1 MQWQTCFW
9 AVIPIKLIERCSL
22 CSRSRANAG
31 QHREIH
37 KQHSGCVS
45 VASCVR
51 EWERLRGV
59 CLINHFISIA
69 CPRFD
74 QIRRGCGALRTEH
87 FTLYTVYRWGQ
98 TKSAANRG
106 FGKSVF
112 QSPFVLWPCF
122 LCSMLHHNWSKALK
136 KEMCFCTWRKWL
148 QIKKMINKNKV
159 IPREDHLN
167 DIQQLLEIKKKIHMW
182 KRIRITQRASKQ
194 IQHLNTSIGITV
206 YGTDK

>member
-74 QIRRGCGALRTEH
+74 QLTEGVVVLSEQSTSH
-87 FTLYTVYRWGQ
+87 FTQFTGGDRQKVQQ
-98 TKSAANRG
+98 TGA

-112 QSPFVLWPCF
+112 QSPFVLRPCF

-148 QIKKMINKNKV
+148 QI
-159 IPREDHLN
+159 
-167 DIQQLLEIKKKIHMW
+167 
-182 KRIRITQRASKQ
+182 
-194 IQHLNTSIGITV
+194 
-206 YGTDK
+206 